1 MPKLLETNKSEG
13 KQEKAPSYLA
23 RLQGRCS
30 SPKKDK
36 RFWFTIVAQMLPNSG
51 LLPNNEATHP
61 NVTY

>member
-36 RFWFTIVAQMLPNSG
+36 RFWLHNSCTNAPEQRSFAQQ
-51 LLPNNEATHP
+51 
-61 NVTY
+61 